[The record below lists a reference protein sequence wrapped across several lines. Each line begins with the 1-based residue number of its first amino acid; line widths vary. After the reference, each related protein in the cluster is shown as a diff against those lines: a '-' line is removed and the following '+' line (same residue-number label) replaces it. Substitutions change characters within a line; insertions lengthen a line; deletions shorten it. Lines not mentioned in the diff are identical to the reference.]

1 MATARKP
8 TLRGRRL
15 VRALWQIVRI
25 YWTSPDAKWGALL
38 LGGAVALEFGVVQT
52 SLFVSDAQRRTVE
65 ALEGRDA
72 GAFLFMV
79 GLFVGLSLLLIL
91 AAEHSF
97 DDAQVREALS
107 LVGLERFADR
117 LDEVAPWDQQLSAHE
132 QQLLAISRALLQEPD
147 WLLLDE
153 ATSGID
159 EPAERRIYDTL
170 LARLPRTGVIAAG
183 LRPQA
188 TLLMQ
193 RRWTLAERDGAR
205 VLLAA

>member
-1 MATARKP
+1 MLLDRASAAVGAGERVAVLGPPGQGKTTLFRSLAGIWPFGAGRIERP
-8 TLRGRRL
+8 PRERMLFVPQRAYLPLGTLR
-15 VRALWQIVRI
+15 
-25 YWTSPDAKWGALL
+25 
-38 LGGAVALEFGVVQT
+38 AV
-52 SLFVSDAQRRTVE
+52 VSYP
-65 ALEGRDA
+65 
-72 GAFLFMV
+72 
-79 GLFVGLSLLLIL
+79 

-97 DDAQVREALS
+97 DDAQIREALS

-132 QQLLAISRALLQEPD
+132 QQLLAISRALLQQPD

-159 EPAERRIYDTL
+159 EPTERRIYDTL

-188 TLLMQ
+188 IELMQ
-193 RRWTLAERDGAR
+193 RRWTLAERDGAH